1 MKLEKALSDIKEIAG
16 AIYSKGWGEASA
28 GNMSVLVD
36 DDLFCKCSNEY
47 ELPDRFE
54 SICGKTIVITSSGS
68 RMRQIAAGEAGEF
81 CSIVRISDTGTSYTR
96 QINQDLVPSSEL
108 IAHLLLH
115 NEFLNKKKN
124 IRAVV
129 HCHPDEIITLLNMHE
144 FRTEEEINAMLF
156 SIHTE
161 TELLIPEGVGLT
173 GLKKT
178 GSYELA
184 SSVLSCFKKHKI
196 ALMEK
201 HGCISAGKDLND
213 AFDKIEFV
221 NKAVRICLD
230 IKKLNREQ
238 K

>member
-1 MKLEKALSDIKEIAG
+1 
-16 AIYSKGWGEASA
+16 
-28 GNMSVLVD
+28 
-36 DDLFCKCSNEY
+36 
-47 ELPDRFE
+47 
-54 SICGKTIVITSSGS
+54 
-68 RMRQIAAGEAGEF
+68 
-81 CSIVRISDTGTSYTR
+81 
-96 QINQDLVPSSEL
+96 
-108 IAHLLLH
+108 
-115 NEFLNKKKN
+115 LNKKKN
-124 IRAVV
+124 IRAVL

-173 GLKKT
+173 GLKKP